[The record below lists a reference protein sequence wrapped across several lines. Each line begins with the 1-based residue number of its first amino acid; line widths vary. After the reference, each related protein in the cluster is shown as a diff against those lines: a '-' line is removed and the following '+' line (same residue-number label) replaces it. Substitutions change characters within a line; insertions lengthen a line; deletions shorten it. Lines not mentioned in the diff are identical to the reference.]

1 MKVLTKEQEEAHYR
15 VTLKGG
21 MKGLAIGAAVGLTGL
36 GLASR
41 RYAIIRGLTL
51 PMKSFL
57 VTSSS
62 TFCAIIAADRASRG
76 YEFESMPKNLYKDQ
90 ASRDMEMVRENE
102 TTFDKVK
109 EWGRQNRYPIV
120 TASWVASMGIAL
132 QLVRNNPY
140 LSKAQKL
147 VQARVY
153 AQGLT
158 LAVLVVTAAFEVRD
172 VNKGR
177 GRWETVMIVDPNDP
191 EHKHMIE
198 KKIHHEM
205 YPGEDLWKDMVEAEE
220 QKTAAR
226 KQSEEAAARE
236 AKLAA
241 NTKN

>member
-21 MKGLAIGAAVGLTGL
+21 MKGLALGTAVGLTGL

-90 ASRDMEMVRENE
+90 ASRDMAIARENDS
-102 TTFDKVK
+102 TFDKFK
-109 EWGRQNRYPIV
+109 QWGRDNRYPIV
-120 TASWVASMGIAL
+120 TASWIASMGVAL

-158 LAVLVVTAAFEVRD
+158 LAVLVVTALFEVGD
-172 VNKGR
+172 ANKGR
-177 GRWETVMIVDPNDP
+177 GRWETVMVLDPNDP

-220 QKTAAR
+220 QKIAAR
-226 KQSEEAAARE
+226 KLQDGAAA
-236 AKLAA
+236 AA
-241 NTKN
+241 ATKQASTKN

>member
-1 MKVLTKEQEEAHYR
+1 MKVLTKEQEEAHYN

-21 MKGLAIGAAVGLTGL
+21 MKGLALGAVVGLTGL
-36 GLASR
+36 GLATR
-41 RYAIIRGLTL
+41 RFAIIRDLTL

-90 ASRDMEMVRENE
+90 ASRDMQIVRDNE
-102 TTFDKVK
+102 TTFDKFK
-109 EWGRQNRYPIV
+109 EWGRTNRYPIV
-120 TASWVASMGIAL
+120 TASWIASMGIAL
-132 QLVRNNPY
+132 QMVRNNPY

-158 LAVLVVTAAFEVRD
+158 LAVLVVTAAFEVGD
-172 VNKGR
+172 KNKGR

-191 EHKHMIE
+191 EHKHLIE

-220 QKTAAR
+220 QKIKAR
-226 KQSEEAAARE
+226 KDGEEAAAT
-236 AKLAA
+236 KKAA
-241 NTKN
+241 TSKN

>member
-1 MKVLTKEQEEAHYR
+1 MKVLTKEQEAAHYN

-21 MKGLAIGAAVGLTGL
+21 MKGLALGAVVGLTGL
-36 GLASR
+36 TFATR

-51 PMKSFL
+51 PMKAFL

-76 YEFESMPKNLYKDQ
+76 YEFDSMPKNLYKDK
-90 ASRDMEMVRENE
+90 ASRDMELVRQNE

-109 EWGRQNRYPIV
+109 GWGRDNRYPIV
-120 TASWVASMGIAL
+120 TASWIASMGIAL
-132 QLVRNNPY
+132 QMVRNNPY

-205 YPGEDLWKDMVEAEE
+205 YPGEDLWKG
-220 QKTAAR
+220 
-226 KQSEEAAARE
+226 
-236 AKLAA
+236 KLELPHRHDGLMRLNRAD
-241 NTKN
+241 KL